1 MKKITL
7 FLCCS
12 LIVFLSSSCTT
23 THIIPLA
30 NAPQTNVILKEN
42 NYRILK
48 KVTGEWS
55 ATYVLGL
62 GGTSRETLANNSLA
76 KMIENAQLKDN
87 QAIINTTTAASTTY
101 IFFPLYAEVTSV
113 STGYVIEFIGHSSNN
128 QSSSISTTENKI
140 SNTEKEKSPTNT
152 QSNEQNQPHSTAAPI
167 SSTTDSGIRPLQNR
181 LPETISSVYESFRSG
196 TVHNMSKKKRT
207 NTENEFI
214 AEIEK
219 DLKEATTMNDLDIVN
234 MKIGYLHQY
243 SLLHNEVNAQVNRLK
258 KALTDRAQEMK

>member
-42 NYRILK
+42 NFRILK

-87 QAIINTTTAASTTY
+87 QAIINTTTAASTIY
-101 IFFPLYAEVTSV
+101 ILFPLYTEVTSV
-113 STGYVIEFIGHSSNN
+113 STGYVIEFIGHSTNN
-128 QSSSISTTENKI
+128 LSSSFSTTENKI
-140 SNTEKEKSPTNT
+140 SNDEKEKRSSST
-152 QSNEQNQPHSTAAPI
+152 QSNEQNQPHSIAAQV
-167 SSTTDSGIRPLQNR
+167 STTNNNDITPLKNR
-181 LPETISSVYESFRSG
+181 LPETISAAYESFRSG

-219 DLKEATTMNDLDIVN
+219 DLNDATSMDDLGIVN
-234 MKIGYLHQY
+234 MKIGYLDQY
-243 SLLHNEVNAQVNRLK
+243 SLLHREINTQVERLK
-258 KALTDRAQEMK
+258 ELLNKRIQALR